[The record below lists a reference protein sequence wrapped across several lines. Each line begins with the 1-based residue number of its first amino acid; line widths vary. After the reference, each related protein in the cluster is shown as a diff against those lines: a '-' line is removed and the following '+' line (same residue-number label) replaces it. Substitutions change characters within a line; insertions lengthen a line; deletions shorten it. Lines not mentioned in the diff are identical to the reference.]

1 MHGQN
6 IGYQRVSSL
15 DQNEARQLDGVHLD
29 RIFTDKCSGR
39 DSNRPQ
45 LKECRE
51 FLRAGDTLH
60 VHSIDRLARN
70 LQDLLTLI
78 EELNRKSVTVRFHTE
93 NLTFTG
99 KDDPFQKL
107 QLQIIGAVA
116 RFERAMLRERQ
127 REGIALAKAQGKYTG
142 RKPSLSAAQV
152 EEMRNMTASGKNK
165 TAIARHFRISRTTLY
180 RLLAQSCNQE
190 SNQYA

>member
-1 MHGQN
+1 
-6 IGYQRVSSL
+6 
-15 DQNEARQLDGVHLD
+15 
-29 RIFTDKCSGR
+29 
-39 DSNRPQ
+39 
-45 LKECRE
+45 ECRE

-116 RFERAMLRERQ
+116 QFERAMLRERQ

-152 EEMRNMTASGKNK
+152 EEMR
-165 TAIARHFRISRTTLY
+165 
-180 RLLAQSCNQE
+180 
-190 SNQYA
+190 